1 MHADP
6 TPLNYLDETA
16 GFRRFVVWVQWLI
29 LIATVIAFGAVA
41 LATPD
46 VLNRYVPPT
55 AMGLVLLLS
64 HLRLRYS
71 ARSAV
76 LVLVIGAW
84 LLAAGAALM
93 FSGIH
98 TSAIIIFPFSIAMAG
113 WVLGGRWLAVMSI
126 VTLVFL
132 VVLGGAEING
142 AFHPTPRSGALP
154 VLLTLVSLITVT
166 SFLTYAA
173 RRNLLDSRDRA
184 LTLSRDMAQQHA
196 ASAERERDLNIL
208 LNNVPAGIASF
219 DADGRLRRCN
229 LQYAQSLGLEPQA
242 IVGKRFAE
250 YLPPDV
256 AEQVTGHWDK
266 ELSGDSHSY
275 RRAQRDAK
283 TGELRW
289 VDVSVLSDYDDGVLV
304 GQFAVFLDVTDKVR
318 AENAILELNT
328 QLEQRVARRT
338 AELALAMETLQ
349 ESREELVRSQARA
362 TLSVLVASVSHELS
376 TPIGNS
382 ALVASSLR
390 EVSKQLQHQLDTG
403 QLKKSTLLEL
413 NSMLATGG
421 QLLESNLERARVL
434 IKNFKQVSADQ
445 ASEQRRTFDLAE
457 VVAEVVSSLSP
468 SLKNT
473 PHTIMQSIAPGIVMD
488 SFPGPLGQVAIN
500 LINNAYLHAFEG
512 RSDGVLRITAECNP
526 DSVHV
531 RFSDNGVG
539 MSPSVQLHLFDPF
552 FSTKVG
558 KGGTGLGMSIVDSLV
573 RKTLGG
579 SVQVQSAV
587 GSGTTFELLLPL
599 VAPAEALIADPAPLG
614 LV

>member
-29 LIATVIAFGAVA
+29 LVATVIAFGAVA

-173 RRNLLDSRDRA
+173 RRNLLNSRDRA

-242 IVGKRFAE
+242 IMGKRFAE

-275 RRAQRDAK
+275 RRSQRDAK

-338 AELALAMETLQ
+338 AELAQAMETLQ

-390 EVSKQLQHQLDTG
+390 
-403 QLKKSTLLEL
+403 
-413 NSMLATGG
+413 A
-421 QLLESNLERARVL
+421 
-434 IKNFKQVSADQ
+434 
-445 ASEQRRTFDLAE
+445 
-457 VVAEVVSSLSP
+457 VA
-468 SLKNT
+468 
-473 PHTIMQSIAPGIVMD
+473 
-488 SFPGPLGQVAIN
+488 
-500 LINNAYLHAFEG
+500 
-512 RSDGVLRITAECNP
+512 
-526 DSVHV
+526 
-531 RFSDNGVG
+531 
-539 MSPSVQLHLFDPF
+539 
-552 FSTKVG
+552 
-558 KGGTGLGMSIVDSLV
+558 
-573 RKTLGG
+573 
-579 SVQVQSAV
+579 
-587 GSGTTFELLLPL
+587 
-599 VAPAEALIADPAPLG
+599 APAGYRGAQKIHLAGTQQHVGDRWAVAGEQSGARPGFDQKL
-614 LV
+614 